1 MTRNPIIRYILHNQV
16 IEALLLV
23 ALAWILLGIRN
34 ILVALFIS
42 YIIMAALSPMVEF
55 LRKYKVPKTVA
66 VTVSYLSALL
76 FVLLLVVPLVPFFIS
91 QVQSL
96 LVNFPLYLDRAA
108 GLVGIKISADQMQG
122 FINGELNLLSKNALT
137 FTTKVFDGIFSLVT
151 VLVVSFYLMLDHR
164 RVKEGIS
171 SLFPEKHKAD
181 VHSTLLQI
189 DEKLG
194 AWLRGQLI
202 LSVFIGSLTWVALTL
217 LNVEYALPLALIAG
231 ILEIIPTIG
240 PIVSA
245 IPAIIVVLNVSPAFT
260 FVIIAVYMGIQAI
273 ENNFLVPKI
282 MQRAVGLNP
291 IVIILGIILGAELMG
306 VVGALLSIPF
316 ISLLV
321 IIFKSLK
328 KFES

>member
-1 MTRNPIIRYILHNQV
+1 
-16 IEALLLV
+16 
-23 ALAWILLGIRN
+23 
-34 ILVALFIS
+34 
-42 YIIMAALSPMVEF
+42 
-55 LRKYKVPKTVA
+55 
-66 VTVSYLSALL
+66 
-76 FVLLLVVPLVPFFIS
+76 
-91 QVQSL
+91 
-96 LVNFPLYLDRAA
+96 
-108 GLVGIKISADQMQG
+108 
-122 FINGELNLLSKNALT
+122 
-137 FTTKVFDGIFSLVT
+137 
-151 VLVVSFYLMLDHR
+151 
-164 RVKEGIS
+164 
-171 SLFPEKHKAD
+171 
-181 VHSTLLQI
+181 
-189 DEKLG
+189 
-194 AWLRGQLI
+194 
-202 LSVFIGSLTWVALTL
+202 
-217 LNVEYALPLALIAG
+217 
-231 ILEIIPTIG
+231 LEIIPTIG